1 MVKSGFKN
9 DVPVRSVSERRT
21 CVTICHL
28 LNIGRLLGR
37 NLKWNPDAKLEK
49 ADIYTSPTRLLALA
63 FGDHTRICPVAQTLV
78 SVEDEHQAL
87 HVLQFDVDFLGG

>member
-9 DVPVRSVSERRT
+9 DVPVRSVRERRT

-37 NLKWNPDAKLEK
+37 NLKWNPDAEQF
-49 ADIYTSPTRLLALA
+49 I
-63 FGDHTRICPVAQTLV
+63 GDAEANAMLIRPVPKGYEWPEV
-78 SVEDEHQAL
+78 
-87 HVLQFDVDFLGG
+87 